1 MNLYLIVSLRLIS
14 IMILLLFSTLFIMG
28 KRPIGEL
35 PVFDFL
41 AIIVLG
47 SVVGAD
53 IADPNTNHWLIVLS
67 VVILALLQRIVSVVS
82 LKSIKLRKLVNFE
95 PTIVIHNGL
104 VVIKNLKKINYT
116 MDELVMLLR
125 EKDIFDINIVSYA
138 IIEASGKISVLKKA
152 EYDPVTIQNMNLPIP
167 KVSLPYTILLEGKF
181 DEKNIKILNTS
192 KEHII
197 KKLKEQGHPDY
208 KKIFYV
214 SMDSYENLVI
224 CEHNDEKI

>member
-152 EYDPVTIQNMNLPIP
+152 EYDPVTLQNMNLTIP
-167 KVSLPYTILLEGKF
+167 NVSLPYTILLEGKF

-192 KEHII
+192 KEHLIE
-197 KKLKEQGHPDY
+197 KLKEKGHPDH

-214 SMDSYENLVI
+214 SMDIYENMVI
-224 CEHNDEKI
+224 CEYNDEKI